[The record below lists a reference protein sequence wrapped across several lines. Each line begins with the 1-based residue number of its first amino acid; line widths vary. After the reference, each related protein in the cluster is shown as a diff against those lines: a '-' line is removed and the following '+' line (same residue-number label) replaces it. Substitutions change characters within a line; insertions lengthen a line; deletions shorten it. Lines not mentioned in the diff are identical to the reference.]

1 MHIQQVGMTRR
12 HYQRGE
18 LSRIRM
24 LVMHATAGS
33 YPSDYHWL
41 RQGGDS
47 RRPVSVHYYIDK
59 QGRISQMVA
68 DQDIAWHAGRS
79 RWVVDGKMVNG
90 CNAVSLGIEL
100 ENRNTGSDPYPPAQ
114 YEAALWLAR
123 RLVATYN
130 IPHDQLVRHLDI
142 SPGRKTDPAGFPW
155 ARFVDDVYSAV
166 VPGTPVPEPLPLSEQ
181 LRARLVDTAFRA
193 AGGGEPQDWPLSA
206 AANER
211 RLGMPVAQI
220 TGRRFDPVWL
230 IRWRGGSAQDDIDRA
245 VRLAGRSPLVLEA
258 YAGDLLYIE
267 AEMIDTGA
275 ATAERVRSLSSAPAG
290 SLRDALL
297 SLLFR
302 AADPAA
308 GWRPGWAF
316 HQFYLTHAG
325 ELGVPIGPNHRLRL
339 PASTRHN
346 YACQHF
352 AYDTLCSPV
361 GEWQRIYR
369 LSELQ
374 ARARNDGAHA
384 GDARDLP
391 VAMAAELADLLL
403 DDLYRSRTRRRYDP
417 SSLLSRYA
425 LDQNLGAPLGFP
437 EIETLDDARLLV
449 MPFARDVVYCR
460 VPADWQL
467 DQHVPPQTSFGR
479 LDGVLGAAVLP
490 FGRLATLAKRRIHP
504 PLLGRRSDL
513 LSAPLPPDMAS
524 RLLGA
529 PAAPPVYDL
538 SHYLPLGR
546 QRENMA
552 ISHLLLLGI
561 DGPAQRV
568 LAGIDTADN
577 QAWHYF
583 VDRSGNIFHLLPDSS
598 LVAGNG
604 EAGNQALLI
613 GIEGGPVEL
622 GATAARSLVW
632 LLARLC
638 RRYNIP
644 ERNILTRRPADE
656 TGDADQE
663 TSFHAVGSIAT
674 H

>member
-1 MHIQQVGMTRR
+1 MHIHQVGMTRR

-24 LVMHATAGS
+24 LVLHATAGS
-33 YPSDYHWL
+33 YPGDYHWL

-59 QGRISQMVA
+59 QGHISQMVA
-68 DQDIAWHAGRS
+68 DEDIAWHAGQS
-79 RWVVDGKMVNG
+79 RWIVDGRMVNG

-114 YEAALWLAR
+114 YQAALWLSR

-130 IPHDQLVRHLDI
+130 IPREQLVRHLDI

-155 ARFVDDVYSAV
+155 ARFVDEVYAAV
-166 VPGTPVPEPLPLSEQ
+166 MPGTPVPEPLPLSEQ
-181 LRARLVDTAFRA
+181 LRERLVDKAFRA

-211 RLGMPVAQI
+211 RLGMPIAQI

-245 VRLAGRSPLVLEA
+245 VHLAGRPPLVLEA

-267 AEMIDTGA
+267 TEMIETGA
-275 ATAERVRSLSSAPAG
+275 ANAERVRSLNSAPAG

-297 SLLFR
+297 GLLFR

-316 HQFYLTHAG
+316 HQFYLAHAG

-339 PASTRHN
+339 PPGSRHT

-352 AYDTLCSPV
+352 AYDTLCSPIGQWKTV
-361 GEWQRIYR
+361 YR

-374 ARARNDGAHA
+374 ARARNDANRSGTVH
-384 GDARDLP
+384 DLP
-391 VAMAAELADLLL
+391 PAMAAALADLLL

-437 EIETLDDARLLV
+437 EIETLDGARLLIV
-449 MPFARDVVYCR
+449 PFARDVVYCR
-460 VPADWQL
+460 VPDDWQI
-467 DQHVPPQTSFGR
+467 DQQLPPQTAFGQ
-479 LDGVLGAAVLP
+479 LDGLLGAAGMP
-490 FGRLATLAKRRIHP
+490 FGRLALLAGRRIHP
-504 PLLGRRSDL
+504 PLLGQRNDL
-513 LSAPLPPDMAS
+513 LSAPLPEAVAS

-529 PAAPPVYDL
+529 PAPPPVYDL
-538 SHYLPLGR
+538 SHYLAPGQ
-546 QRENMA
+546 QRENPL
-552 ISHLLLLGI
+552 ISHLLLIGV

-568 LAGIDTADN
+568 LAAIDESSAPD
-577 QAWHYF
+577 WHYF
-583 VDRSGNIFHLLPDSS
+583 VDRSGNIFHLLPDQC
-598 LVAGNG
+598 LAAGNAT
-604 EAGNQALLI
+604 AGKQLLLI
-613 GIEGGPVEL
+613 GVEGGPVEL
-622 GATAARSLVW
+622 VPAAARSLVW
-632 LLARLC
+632 LITRLS
-638 RRYNIP
+638 RHYHIP
-644 ERNILTRRPADE
+644 EHNIVTRRPTSAAD
-656 TGDADQE
+656 GDGQKM
-663 TSFHAVGSIAT
+663 SFRAVGTAA

>member
-1 MHIQQVGMTRR
+1 MQITQVGMTRR
-12 HYQRGE
+12 HYQSGE

-24 LVMHATAGS
+24 LVLHATAGR
-33 YPSDYHWL
+33 YPGDYHWL

-68 DQDIAWHAGRS
+68 DPDIAWHAGQS
-79 RWVVDGKMVNG
+79 RWIVDGRMVNG

-114 YEAALWLAR
+114 YQAALWLAR
-123 RLVATYN
+123 RLVATYD
-130 IPHDQLVRHLDI
+130 IPRSQLVRHLDI

-155 ARFVDDVYSAV
+155 SRFVDDVYAAV
-166 VPGTPVPEPLPLSEQ
+166 VPGTPVPEPRPLSEQ
-181 LRARLVDTAFRA
+181 LRERLVDQAFRA
-193 AGGGEPQDWPLSA
+193 AGGGKPPDWPLLA

-245 VRLAGRSPLVLEA
+245 VHLAGRPPLVLEA

-267 AEMIDTGA
+267 ADMIDAGA
-275 ATAERVRSLSSAPAG
+275 ATAERVRSLSNAPAG

-297 SLLFR
+297 GLLFR

-316 HQFYLTHAG
+316 HQFYLAHAG

-339 PASTRHN
+339 PAGTRHN
-346 YACQHF
+346 FACQHF

-361 GEWQRIYR
+361 GRWQTIYR

-374 ARARNDGAHA
+374 ARARNDDGRA
-384 GDARDLP
+384 GNVRDLSP
-391 VAMAAELADLLL
+391 AMAAELADLLL
-403 DDLYRSRTRRRYDP
+403 ADLYRSRTRRRYDP
-417 SSLLSRYA
+417 AGLLSRYA

-437 EIETLDDARLLV
+437 EIETLDGERLLI

-460 VPADWQL
+460 VPDDWHIDRQLPSQTAFGQL
-467 DQHVPPQTSFGR
+467 DG
-479 LDGVLGAAVLP
+479 LLGAAGMP
-490 FGRLATLAKRRIHP
+490 FGRLALLAKHHLHP

-513 LSAPLPPDMAS
+513 LPSPLPNNGAI

-529 PAAPPVYDL
+529 PAPPPVYDV
-538 SHYLPLGR
+538 SHYLPSGR
-546 QRENMA
+546 QRENPA
-552 ISHLLLLGI
+552 ISHLLLI
-561 DGPAQRV
+561 SVDGPAQRV
-568 LAGIDTADN
+568 LAAIDAN
-577 QAWHYF
+577 QEQDWHYLI
-583 VDRSGNIFHLLPDSS
+583 DRSGNIFHLLPDHF
-598 LVAGNG
+598 LVTGKAAAGKQG
-604 EAGNQALLI
+604 LLI
-613 GIEGGPVEL
+613 GIEGGPGE
-622 GATAARSLVW
+622 ADPEAARSLIW
-632 LLARLC
+632 LITRLC
-638 RRYNIP
+638 RHYRIP
-644 ERNILTRRPADE
+644 ECNIFVRRTADVANGAE
-656 TGDADQE
+656 AE
-663 TSFHAVGSIAT
+663 CSFQVPLQSV
-674 H
+674 